1 MITIVIFI
9 LAFFV
14 RIYNLSLF
22 PLNHDEAAWSLSSI
36 HNFDKFIGIPV
47 ACFNGYIQPFFSY
60 LVFITKKIF
69 SSPEYIV
76 RIPAV
81 IIGVATVILI
91 YQLAKEMYGK
101 KAALISASLLCFLPW
116 HVIQSRIGVSLILTP
131 FFGCLIFYALFRSL
145 EKRSAF
151 LFVLSWV
158 FLAIGSFY
166 TYQVSLLFIPI
177 FLIALLWTRKDLHW
191 LQPKVILLGV
201 LMFLLIIYP
210 LVYLQLAGQLGQYW
224 GKIYR
229 MYYHDAPF
237 EGTVFQFLIKA
248 FINLKDNI
256 SGSFKGLFFTKA
268 VVLNAQALD
277 YPLMIS
283 YMSLLIII
291 CSVILSIYHRKIQD
305 KILLTWLGLGYI
317 GAISGVRFY
326 DARYY
331 ITVIL
336 PPLLIF
342 IGRFIAEIFKWR
354 PKKISFKREFLFF
367 TGITLILLLV
377 LPETWQL
384 VRYYYTA
391 PMHLDE
397 CRYNSYGCKETAQYL
412 SRIPY
417 IKDYTIVSDSSME
430 PLYIYLNYYLYHTTV
445 IKELERRSEGTKKGA
460 YYIIWAPESHPKDY
474 RNGEF
479 SWLYD
484 RFHQIYPGKKPFN
497 TIFYPNG
504 LAAIHIFKVEEVED

>member
-1 MITIVIFI
+1 MVAIIIFT

-14 RIYNLSLF
+14 RVYNLNLF
-22 PLNHDEAAWSLSSI
+22 PLNHDEATWTLRSI
-36 HNFDKFIGIPV
+36 YNFDKFMGIPA
-47 ACFNGYIQPFFSY
+47 ACFHGYIQPFFSY
-60 LVFITKKIF
+60 LVFFSQKIF

-81 IIGVATVILI
+81 IVGVATVVLI

-101 KAALISASLLCFLPW
+101 KAGLISASLLCFLPW

-151 LFVLSWV
+151 WFVLSWV
-158 FLAIGSFY
+158 FLATGSFY

-177 FLIALLWTRKDLHW
+177 FVIALLWTRKDLHW

-305 KILLTWLGLGYI
+305 KILLIWLSLGYI

-331 ITVIL
+331 IAIIL

-342 IGRFIAEIFKWR
+342 IGRFIAEIFKWI
-354 PKKISFKREFLFF
+354 PKKISLKREFSLF
-367 TGITLILLLV
+367 TGIMLVLILITS
-377 LPETWQL
+377 EFQQL
-384 VRYYYTA
+384 ITYYYTA
-391 PMHLDE
+391 SIHLDE
-397 CRYNSYGCKETAQYL
+397 CRYNSYGCKEAAQYL
-412 SRIPY
+412 SRIPD
-417 IKDYTIVSDSSME
+417 IKDYTITSDSSME
-430 PLYIYLNYYLYHTTV
+430 PLYIYLNYCLYHTT
-445 IKELERRSEGTKKGA
+445 IINELERRDAGPKRGV
-460 YYIIWAPESHPKDY
+460 YYIIWALESHPKDY

-479 SWLYD
+479 SWLYNNFRE
-484 RFHQIYPGKKPFN
+484 RFPKVEPVK

-504 LAAIHIFKVEEVED
+504 LAAIHIFIVKEN